1 MTQRVVDVEQLTPE
15 EQLDLIGEL
24 WNRLS
29 KAPEN
34 VPLTEA
40 QRAEIDRRS
49 EELDQ
54 DARAGRP
61 LGIPWDEV
69 FRQVRAR
76 LCSVRCSAL
85 RRRRISR
92 KPRSGTKLSAPAW
105 GESFWTPPRMRCDGS
120 SRRRRAMRSCIGIGD
135 ACYSGAFPTVS
146 CTGSSTKRSW

>member
-1 MTQRVVDVEQLTPE
+1 MAQRLVDVEQLTPE

-34 VPLTEA
+34 VPFTEA

-76 LCSVRCSAL
+76 L
-85 RRRRISR
+85 
-92 KPRSGTKLSAPAW
+92 
-105 GESFWTPPRMRCDGS
+105 
-120 SRRRRAMRSCIGIGD
+120 
-135 ACYSGAFPTVS
+135 
-146 CTGSSTKRSW
+146 

>member
-76 LCSVRCSAL
+76 L
-85 RRRRISR
+85 
-92 KPRSGTKLSAPAW
+92 
-105 GESFWTPPRMRCDGS
+105 
-120 SRRRRAMRSCIGIGD
+120 
-135 ACYSGAFPTVS
+135 
-146 CTGSSTKRSW
+146 